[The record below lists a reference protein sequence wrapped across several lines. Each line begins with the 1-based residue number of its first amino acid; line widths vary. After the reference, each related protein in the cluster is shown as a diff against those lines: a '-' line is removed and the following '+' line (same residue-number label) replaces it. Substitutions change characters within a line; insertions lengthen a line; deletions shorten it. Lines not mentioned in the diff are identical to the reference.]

1 MEGFITFVLV
11 FVCIIWV
18 FGKIFPRILVWY
30 LQRKVNKGAWGNFGS
45 GFNRGGFNDQQQ
57 QESKKKEGE
66 VTISSAAEPQKK
78 VFDKNDGEYI
88 DFEE

>member
-11 FVCIIWV
+11 FVCVIWV
-18 FGKIFPRILVWY
+18 LGKIFPRLLVWY
-30 LQRKVNKGAWGNFGS
+30 LQRKVNKGGWGNFGR
-45 GFNRGGFNDQQQ
+45 GFNGGFDAQQSG
-57 QESKKKEGE
+57 QERQKEGD
-66 VTISSAAEPQKK
+66 VTISSTVEPQKK